1 MCLVE
6 RRYGVIARDLR
17 DLTEAEVRLWGQPS
31 ALTLFFFDYSGLELS
46 LMFATDSLGRV
57 DAERGAA
64 SREFP
69 AVTAAKARSDR
80 PAWAA
85 AIAGV
90 TIGLGAQMYGLLAG
104 ESTLDLVSSRIGD
117 GTAGLLEIPHA
128 DPVVFLLAAGL
139 LLYLTGLFAPLR
151 GTVAPGAQR
160 EASL

>member
-1 MCLVE
+1 MTCKNILARLPEPAPPAGLAAAILARTARLDTE
-6 RRYGVIARDLR
+6 RAAVSRD
-17 DLTEAEVRLWGQPS
+17 A
-31 ALTLFFFDYSGLELS
+31 
-46 LMFATDSLGRV
+46 
-57 DAERGAA
+57 
-64 SREFP
+64 P
-69 AVTAAKARSDR
+69 AVAAAKARSDR

-117 GTAGLLEIPHA
+117 GTAGLLEMPHA